1 MMDYINDL
9 YDLCDT
15 ISKEISD
22 ANRKI
27 KNAGGK
33 MSAGDLETIDKM
45 THTLKSLKTGI
56 AMAEAEDG
64 RSSNRGYD
72 GNFMHSDGYGYG
84 RGRSARRDSMGRY
97 SSASHGLVDELR
109 GMMDDA
115 PNDQIRGE
123 IQRLVDKLERMA

>member
-1 MMDYINDL
+1 MDYINDL

-15 ISKEISD
+15 ISKEIAD

-27 KNAGGK
+27 RNAGGK

-45 THTLKSLKTGI
+45 THTLKSLKTVI

-64 RSSNRGYD
+64 KYSNRGSEGTYRH
-72 GNFMHSDGYGYG
+72 NDGYNYG
-84 RGRSARRDSMGRY
+84 RGRNARRDGMGRY
-97 SSASHGLVDELR
+97 SSASHELVDELR
-109 GMMDDA
+109 GMVDDA

-123 IQRLVDKLERMA
+123 IQRLVDKLERMS